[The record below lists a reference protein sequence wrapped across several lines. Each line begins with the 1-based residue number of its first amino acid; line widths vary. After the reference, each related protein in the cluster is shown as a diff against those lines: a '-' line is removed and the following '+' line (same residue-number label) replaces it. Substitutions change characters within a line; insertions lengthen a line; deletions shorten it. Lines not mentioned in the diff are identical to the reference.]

1 MRATAARWFAPE
13 GELHLA
19 FSQHCVRLRQIA
31 VMKFFVTFALG
42 VCAASAHAA
51 QTKCAPDCAYE
62 PEPFLQAPALVQTS
76 LLNGPNFRVVP
87 EVQVRG
93 YMARFL
99 IDTRFGP

>member
-1 MRATAARWFAPE
+1 MRSAWIACGSGRFAP
-13 GELHLA
+13 
-19 FSQHCVRLRQIA
+19 
-31 VMKFFVTFALG
+31 MKFGAMLVLSVG
-42 VCAASAHAA
+42 AASVHAA
-51 QTKCAPDCAYE
+51 PTKCTRDCVYE

-99 IDTRFGP
+99 IDTRFGPLNADSVELLEIRVG